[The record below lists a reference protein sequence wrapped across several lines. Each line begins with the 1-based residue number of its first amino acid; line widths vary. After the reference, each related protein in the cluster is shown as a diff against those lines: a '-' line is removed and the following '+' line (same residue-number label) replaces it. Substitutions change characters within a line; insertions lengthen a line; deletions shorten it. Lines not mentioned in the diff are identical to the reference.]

1 MNHENMN
8 IFINEWGIES
18 IFFSDKKEWLPE
30 KEMIQELKMSYTLDL
45 WCTQL
50 LKNKPIHTKHKY
62 SFGFVVTQNVN
73 CSAGWWLV
81 IPHIT
86 YIV

>member
-45 WCTQL
+45 KINQ
-50 LKNKPIHTKHKY
+50 
-62 SFGFVVTQNVN
+62 
-73 CSAGWWLV
+73 
-81 IPHIT
+81 
-86 YIV
+86 YILNISTVSVL